1 MPKKKSDYK
10 PSKYG
15 IHKRKFNGKL
25 FRSYGAG
32 GHFKNKPAAEKLA
45 KAEREYGC
53 EARVVKVEDG
63 HRVFLRDKPKK
74 KKKR

>member
-1 MPKKKSDYK
+1 MPKKKKLK

-32 GHFKNKPAAEKLA
+32 GHFTNKEAAERLA
-45 KAEREYGC
+45 KAERGYGC
-53 EARVVKVEDG
+53 EARVVPVEDG

-74 KKKR
+74 RKKR

>member
-1 MPKKKSDYK
+1 MPKKKSKYK

-32 GHFKNKPAAEKLA
+32 GFFTSKDAADSAA
-45 KAEREYGC
+45 KRERDWAA
-53 EARVVKVEDG
+53 EARVIKVEGG